1 MDGEVRDSPRI
12 EYSVLFR
19 RKIATSRQI
28 SLLINKVAFMV
39 WDDSGE
45 AGSQAHLQGG
55 WIHPLAGKNA
65 HQGRFPAVS
74 HIPSPGQETG
84 TMLTRQSC

>member
-12 EYSVLFR
+12 EFSVLFR

-45 AGSQAHLQGG
+45 AGS
-55 WIHPLAGKNA
+55 AGLEGFGPQPHENGEDAGNA
-65 HQGRFPAVS
+65 GCWLGACPN
-74 HIPSPGQETG
+74 
-84 TMLTRQSC
+84 

>member
-12 EYSVLFR
+12 EFSVLFR

-45 AGSQAHLQGG
+45 AGSQALKD
-55 WIHPLAGKNA
+55 LALSRMKMEKTLGM
-65 HQGRFPAVS
+65 PAAGLVLVL
-74 HIPSPGQETG
+74 IR
-84 TMLTRQSC
+84 LT